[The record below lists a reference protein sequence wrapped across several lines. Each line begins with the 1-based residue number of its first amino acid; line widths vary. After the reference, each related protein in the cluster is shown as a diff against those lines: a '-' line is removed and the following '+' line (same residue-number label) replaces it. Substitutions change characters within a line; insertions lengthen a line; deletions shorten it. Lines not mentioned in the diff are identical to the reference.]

1 MKFGENLKLN
11 LTHEW
16 RKQYIDYEKLKGK
29 LKLYQRYRQWDI
41 EKRLVNFQNKIFFK
55 TYSDIIERYE
65 GVAHVRNFENSTSV
79 VSRKSSPIGEVQ
91 CQLKKRKSVL
101 KSVGKSLQMEFIL
114 NQMTDRGVQK
124 MFDQCSQ
131 EFFIA
136 VEEELGLKLFV
147 WEIYFIVHHLSTQ

>member
-1 MKFGENLKLN
+1 M
-11 LTHEW
+11 
-16 RKQYIDYEKLKGK
+16 
-29 LKLYQRYRQWDI
+29 
-41 EKRLVNFQNKIFFK
+41 
-55 TYSDIIERYE
+55 
-65 GVAHVRNFENSTSV
+65 AHVRNFENSTSV

-136 VEEELGLKLFV
+136 VEEELGLKLSV
-147 WEIYFIVHHLSTQ
+147 WKIYFIVHHLSTQ